1 MTNPNDQNALDFV
14 RASNKDKLYQ
24 ATLKEVQDN
33 LSEETKTKIKDMLKT
48 KSPEQVRQAIYLF
61 FKNQR
66 LNSLR
71 LTLRL
76 SFDSRGVF
84 LYTDLMQLKT
94 RKLQLK
100 LRKTNELIIKLKV
113 KYLDKPSV
121 YQDINKIDEK
131 LVGIDRLIDSKQ

>member
-1 MTNPNDQNALDFV
+1 
-14 RASNKDKLYQ
+14 
-24 ATLKEVQDN
+24 
-33 LSEETKTKIKDMLKT
+33 
-48 KSPEQVRQAIYLF
+48 
-61 FKNQR
+61 
-66 LNSLR
+66 
-71 LTLRL
+71 L

-121 YQDINKIDEK
+121 YEDINKIDEK
-131 LVGIDRLIDSKQ
+131 LVGIDKLIDSKQ